1 MTDVAQVRAPQGGRA
16 KATFER
22 SGSSSEDNAAE
33 GVPGPR
39 PLPHELLSDEF
50 APPPCELL
58 VMGCG
63 NILRGD
69 DALGPRLIRRLFA
82 EGVPQGVRLVD
93 GGTAGMDVAFQMQG
107 AARVV
112 IVDAA
117 MTGNPPGT
125 LYRVPGEELAE
136 LPPASGLHTHSFR
149 WDHALAFG
157 RWLLGPKC
165 PTDVTVLLVEVK
177 DVAPGEDLS
186 PEAMRGLEDVVA
198 LLRTELFP
206 APEAETVEVTA
217 DGYLHL
223 GAELVERYFPSGV
236 VGALRDGQGIYLV
249 PIRSQANGG
258 HLLKQRNAQGDRAL
272 LLREILDRDP
282 APGPKR
288 VDWDVQRGALAV
300 RFD

>member
-1 MTDVAQVRAPQGGRA
+1 MTQ
-16 KATFER
+16 
-22 SGSSSEDNAAE
+22 S
-33 GVPGPR
+33 
-39 PLPHELLSDEF
+39 LPHELLDDAF

-117 MTGNPPGT
+117 VTGNPPGT
-125 LYRVPGEELAE
+125 VYRVPGEELAD

-149 WDHALAFG
+149 WDHALAFS

-165 PTDVTVLLVEVK
+165 PTDVTVYLVEAK
-177 DVAPGEDLS
+177 DVAPGEELS
-186 PEAMRGLEDVVA
+186 SEAAAGMERVLA
-198 LLRTELFP
+198 ILREQHFP
-206 APEAETVEVTA
+206 APAADTVEVTA

-223 GAELVERYFPSGV
+223 DASLAERYFPAGV
-236 VGALRDGQGIYLV
+236 VGALRDGTGLYLV

-258 HLLKQRNAQGDRAL
+258 HLLKLRNARGDRSL
-272 LLREILDRDP
+272 LLREILDNDP
-282 APGPKR
+282 TPGRRR
-288 VDWDVQRGALAV
+288 VDWDVQRGALVV
-300 RFD
+300 RLEG